1 MGGIEKTLNEA
12 RDEKLGK
19 KQASLPSLGEELSD
33 AAKVIDEEQKESFV
47 NQNLS
52 QYVIK
57 GSESDWNQVLK
68 GSKSSGLV
76 SLKTG
81 AKRSVDEPES
91 NELAKKQKKK
101 KKINKENQ
109 ENRKSKS

>member
-1 MGGIEKTLNEA
+1 MGNRSVRKLSAVLRGILESGIEKTLSEVQ
-12 RDEKLGK
+12 DEKLGK

-33 AAKVIDEEQKESFV
+33 AAKVIDEKQKESFV

-57 GSESDWNQVLK
+57 GSESDWKQVLQ

-81 AKRSVDEPES
+81 EKRSGEEPES
-91 NELAKKQKKK
+91 SEPAKK
-101 KKINKENQ
+101 
-109 ENRKSKS
+109 

>member
-1 MGGIEKTLNEA
+1 MGTLNEA
-12 RDEKLGK
+12 RDEKLGE
-19 KQASLPSLGEELSD
+19 KQASLPSLGEELTE
-33 AAKVIDEEQKESFV
+33 AAKVIDEKQKESFV

-68 GSKSSGLV
+68 GSKSSGPV

-81 AKRSVDEPES
+81 EKRSVEESESSEPT
-91 NELAKKQKKK
+91 KKHKKK
-101 KKINKENQ
+101 KKINKE
-109 ENRKSKS
+109 